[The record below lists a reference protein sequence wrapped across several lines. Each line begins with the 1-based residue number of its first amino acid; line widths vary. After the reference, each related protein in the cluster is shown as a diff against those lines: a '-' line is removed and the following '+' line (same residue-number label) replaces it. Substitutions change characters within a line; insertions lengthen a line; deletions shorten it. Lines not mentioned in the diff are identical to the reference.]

1 MYSLVTLDSLI
12 RPEYYGSRTILWV
25 LHELK
30 WLAPACGESGFSQ
43 KKKLK
48 ELIDHLLECNRQK
61 AKSSLHPLTYTEVRT
76 ECFVFLDA
84 RVAMMCA
91 SGSAVDLY
99 AGKPEATPS
108 GKNGVS
114 DTTKLKNEINSL
126 RQKFESVNKRN
137 NSPSGYKNKRKEQ
150 QAQASAKLSKVCR
163 KYNTAQGC
171 QGSCNFDHKC
181 SKRLVGNV
189 FCLSTNHAEFNH
201 EEKY

>member
-163 KYNTAQGC
+163 K
-171 QGSCNFDHKC
+171 
-181 SKRLVGNV
+181 
-189 FCLSTNHAEFNH
+189 
-201 EEKY
+201 

>member
-91 SGSAVDLY
+91 SGSALDLY
-99 AGKPEATPS
+99 AGKSEVTPS
-108 GKNGVS
+108 GKNEVS
-114 DTTKLKNEINSL
+114 DTTKLKNELNSL
-126 RQKFESVNKRN
+126 RQKFEAASKRN
-137 NSPSGYKNKRKEQ
+137 NNSSGYRNKRKEQ

-171 QGSCNFDHKC
+171 QGSSNFDHKC

-189 FCLSTNHAEFNH
+189 FCMSTNHAEFNH